1 MKNQMVIV
9 VLDHANI
16 HHRKWP
22 SRLEGIAIERKS
34 VNDGL
39 TKDDN
44 ILLYAFHVR
53 DFLSFPAKKKGIF
66 SDEEKLWPK
75 NVLWYSGGDIEKKY
89 PGHVYK
95 EIVPHEIGIRHC
107 FFSNIRRLIKKIIQD
122 GITKKVISEKEI
134 PESIWN
140 VLYTSNTRIN
150 DKQRADVIVNGYL
163 HSIKTMPWKII
174 DRVKKFIENKSPT
187 TFNSLKEAFDDETRL
202 ECANNELQD
211 KLRKLKDMGFDL
223 IDYPVLDELNKQF
236 DILNNINFPV
246 KYPENEGERKK
257 IINKVNNVLGT
268 CQQIEQLAGRSASY
282 GKTKKN

>member
-1 MKNQMVIV
+1 
-9 VLDHANI
+9 
-16 HHRKWP
+16 
-22 SRLEGIAIERKS
+22 
-34 VNDGL
+34 
-39 TKDDN
+39 
-44 ILLYAFHVR
+44 
-53 DFLSFPAKKKGIF
+53 
-66 SDEEKLWPK
+66 
-75 NVLWYSGGDIEKKY
+75 
-89 PGHVYK
+89 
-95 EIVPHEIGIRHC
+95 
-107 FFSNIRRLIKKIIQD
+107 
-122 GITKKVISEKEI
+122 
-134 PESIWN
+134 
-140 VLYTSNTRIN
+140 
-150 DKQRADVIVNGYL
+150 
-163 HSIKTMPWKII
+163 MPWKII